1 MITPMMSCQD
11 RRTEE
16 GMIGVGSKSNG
27 SVDEISQLDND
38 FRKWR
43 EESDAGG
50 WSCAGG
56 LCGVM
61 I

>member
-1 MITPMMSCQD
+1 
-11 RRTEE
+11 
-16 GMIGVGSKSNG
+16 MIGVGSKSNG